1 MIHHLITKA
10 TALAQWKCIKCNSN
24 PTIISQ
30 EPSSNI
36 SIETI
41 NNPQQKLAKTTIKSD
56 DRIAEYPIGVGDF
69 VFLIGSQFTHLCR
82 DPTATPIGKI
92 SLRVKSTCN
101 IDYCGQLIKVNIDDC
116 KPAILVSEIDIR

>member
-1 MIHHLITKA
+1 MVQCDGCSRWYDCHCVGIPLTKA

-69 VFLIGSQFTHLCR
+69 VFLIGSQFTHL
-82 DPTATPIGKI
+82 
-92 SLRVKSTCN
+92 
-101 IDYCGQLIKVNIDDC
+101 
-116 KPAILVSEIDIR
+116 